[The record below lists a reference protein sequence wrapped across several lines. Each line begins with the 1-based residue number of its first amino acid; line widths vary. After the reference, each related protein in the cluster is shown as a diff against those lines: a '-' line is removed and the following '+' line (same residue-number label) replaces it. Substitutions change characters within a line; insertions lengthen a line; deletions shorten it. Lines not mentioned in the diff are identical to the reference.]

1 MLRLPKQYVDD
12 MVKHAQEDDP
22 DECCGIIAGRNGR
35 PTKLYRMSNVEHS
48 PYRYSMDTKELF
60 KTYREIEDGGSE
72 LMAIYHSHTHTE
84 AYPSATD
91 VRLASWPEAFYI
103 LVSLM
108 NKESPAVRSYR
119 IVDGKI
125 IPEPLEVAPGETSP

>member
-12 MVKHAQEDDP
+12 MVKHARQDDP

-35 PTKLYRMSNVEHS
+35 PTKLYRMTNVERS

-60 KTYREIEDGGSE
+60 KTYREIEDSGWE
-72 LMAIYHSHTHTE
+72 VMAIYHSHTHTE

-125 IPEPLEVAPGETSP
+125 IPEPLEVAPG